1 MNSFDTSLQG
11 GFTLLELVVVLAIFG
26 LVAVMAYGGLNN
38 VLKTRVAIEDN
49 LERVSELQ
57 RAYLRMRED
66 FQQLQ
71 PRAVRDEFGEPQSA
85 VVGRREEGVEIVH
98 GGWRNPAGHP
108 RSQLQRVRWFV
119 EDDQL
124 IRGHYRYLD
133 RAPRTEPERL
143 RVLDNVERMTLR
155 YLDGNREWQPEWP
168 PNLRSDPDA
177 QGDPTPPLAIE
188 VTLETEQWGELTVL
202 FPSGSTAALQG
213 ASGAPGSGLGNPG
226 SGTGFGAGDN
236 TGDGSASGAGGFG
249 SRP

>member
-1 MNSFDTSLQG
+1 MRGNDTVRNG

-26 LVAVMAYGGLNN
+26 IVAVMAYGGLNN
-38 VLKTRVAIEDN
+38 VLKARVAIEDN
-49 LERVSELQ
+49 LQRVSELQ

-85 VVGRREEGVEIVH
+85 VLGRREECVEIVH

-124 IRGHYRYLD
+124 IRGHFRYLD
-133 RAPRTEPERL
+133 RAPRAEPQRL
-143 RVLDNVERMTLR
+143 QVLDDVERMTLR

-188 VTLETEQWGELTVL
+188 VTLETGQWGELTLL

-213 ASGAPGSGLGNPG
+213 APGSSGGGLGDG
-226 SGTGFGAGDN
+226 GTGVGPGLGPG
-236 TGDGSASGAGGFG
+236 TGVGPGPG
-249 SRP
+249 RPSIGP

>member
-1 MNSFDTSLQG
+1 MHQHARRNG

-26 LVAVMAYGGLNN
+26 IVAVMAYGGLNN
-38 VLKTRVAIEDN
+38 VLKARVAIEDN
-49 LERVSELQ
+49 LQRVSELQ

-71 PRAVRDEFGEPQSA
+71 PRAVRDEFGEAQSA
-85 VVGRREEGVEIVH
+85 VLGRREEGVEVVH

-133 RAPRTEPERL
+133 RAPRSEPARL
-143 RVLDNVERMTLR
+143 RVLDDVERMRLR
-155 YLDGNREWQPEWP
+155 YLDGNREWQPQWP
-168 PNLRSDPDA
+168 PDLRSNPDA

-188 VTLETEQWGELTVL
+188 ITLETDQWGTMTFL
-202 FPSGSTAALQG
+202 FPSGSMAALRAADG
-213 ASGAPGSGLGNPG
+213 NGSGFSGGGNNPG
-226 SGTGFGAGDN
+226 TGSVGSGFGGN
-236 TGDGSASGAGGFG
+236 GVRTG
-249 SRP
+249 P